1 MSLEKGIEVGV
12 RRVLS
17 VICASVIGLAACG
30 AASSELIGFV
40 PTNKSVSAVTG
51 TEALPDGSTKPFS
64 FVPKAGEVLVVY
76 FGYTQCPDLCPT
88 TMTAVRAAKKKIGP
102 DLAARVDLAMVTV
115 DGARD
120 TGAILTKYLSSFAE
134 RNHAITPADEKE
146 LTALKSAFQVSS
158 SVTTNADGK
167 VEVTHSGTAYV
178 VGPTGDVLVEWPF
191 GLQAEDMAHDLRLV
205 LNELDAE
212 KQNK

>member
-1 MSLEKGIEVGV
+1 M
-12 RRVLS
+12 RRVLLAIAA
-17 VICASVIGLAACG
+17 VAVGLAGC
-30 AASSELIGFV
+30 SSSNADLIGFV
-40 PTNKSVSAVTG
+40 PTNKAVSALVG
-51 TEALPDGSTKPFS
+51 TEARPDGSTKEFS
-64 FVPKAGEVLVVY
+64 FVPQAGEVLVVY

-102 DLAARVDLAMVTV
+102 ELAARVDLAMVTV

-120 TGAILTKYLSSFAE
+120 TGAILTRYLSSFAE

-146 LTALKSAFQVSS
+146 LEALKSAFQVSS
-158 SVTTNADGK
+158 SVTTNAQGK

-191 GLQAEDMAHDLRLV
+191 GLQADDMAHDLRL
-205 LNELDAE
+205 LLKEINAE
-212 KQNK
+212 KTQ

>member
-1 MSLEKGIEVGV
+1 M

-17 VICASVIGLAACG
+17 AVSALAIGLAACG
-30 AASSELIGFV
+30 SSTPELIGFI
-40 PTNKSVSAVTG
+40 PTNKSVAAVVG
-51 TEALPDGSTKPFS
+51 TEAQSDGSTNKFS

-102 DLAARVDLAMVTV
+102 ELAARVDLAMVTV

-134 RNHAITPADEKE
+134 RYHAITPATDKE
-146 LTALKSAFQVSS
+146 LNDLKSAFQVSS
-158 SVTTNADGK
+158 SVTTNAQGK

-178 VGPTGDVLVEWPF
+178 VGPTGEVLVEWPF
-191 GLQAEDMAHDLRLV
+191 GLQADDMADDLRLI
-205 LNELDAE
+205 LNELSAE
-212 KQNK
+212 KTQ

>member
-1 MSLEKGIEVGV
+1 M
-12 RRVLS
+12 RRVLLAIAA
-17 VICASVIGLAACG
+17 VAVGLAGC
-30 AASSELIGFV
+30 SSSSADLIGFV
-40 PTNKSVSAVTG
+40 PTNKAVSALVG
-51 TEALPDGSTKPFS
+51 TEARPDGSTKEFS
-64 FVPKAGEVLVVY
+64 FVPQAGEVLVVY

-102 DLAARVDLAMVTV
+102 ELAARVDLAMVTV

-120 TGAILTKYLSSFAE
+120 TGAILTRYLSSFAE

-146 LTALKSAFQVSS
+146 LEALKSAFQVSS
-158 SVTTNADGK
+158 SVTTNAQGK

-191 GLQAEDMAHDLRLV
+191 GLQADDMAHDLRL
-205 LNELDAE
+205 LLKEINAE
-212 KQNK
+212 KTQ

>member
-1 MSLEKGIEVGV
+1 MKWERKEGVV
-12 RRVLS
+12 RRVLVAIS
-17 VICASVIGLAACG
+17 AAVIGLTACG
-30 AASSELIGFV
+30 SSTSELIGFV
-40 PTNKSVSAVTG
+40 PTNKSVSAAVG
-51 TEALPDGSTKPFS
+51 TEAQTDGSTKEFS
-64 FVPKAGEVLVVY
+64 FVPKSGDVLVVY

-102 DLAARVDLAMVTV
+102 ELAARVDLAMVTV

-134 RNHAITPADEKE
+134 RYHAITPATDKE
-146 LTALKSAFQVSS
+146 LSTLKTAFQVSS
-158 SVTTNADGK
+158 SVTTNAQGK

-191 GLQAEDMAHDLRLV
+191 GLQADDMAHDLRLI
-205 LNELDAE
+205 LDGLSAE
-212 KQNK
+212 TTQ

>member
-1 MSLEKGIEVGV
+1 MKAEREIEVVV

-17 VICASVIGLAACG
+17 AISALAIGLAACG
-30 AASSELIGFV
+30 SSTSELIGFI
-40 PTNKSVSAVTG
+40 PTNKSVAAVSG

-64 FVPKAGEVLVVY
+64 FKAQAGEVLVVY

-102 DLAARVDLAMVTV
+102 ELAARVDLAMVTV

-146 LTALKSAFQVSS
+146 LEALKSAFQVSS
-158 SVTTNADGK
+158 SVTTNAEGK

-205 LNELDAE
+205 LKELDAE
-212 KQNK
+212 TTQ